1 MWAAPSAPASLPT
14 SRAWLECC
22 LEFSFLLFW
31 AAPYVAP
38 GPASSLQRQV
48 LPTLSIWGQAVAGR
62 LGPRHSEE
70 GWSPRLA
77 AAGPTR
83 EALTTKICQECVVH
97 FLLMMVVS
105 FCLSVVDVFQIG
117 PGVYIV
123 DGRGSNGEDF
133 GLLLTRIA
141 LSLAFITQFV
151 VELGRDFCHSFKVF

>member
-1 MWAAPSAPASLPT
+1 M
-14 SRAWLECC
+14 
-22 LEFSFLLFW
+22 
-31 AAPYVAP
+31 
-38 GPASSLQRQV
+38 
-48 LPTLSIWGQAVAGR
+48 
-62 LGPRHSEE
+62 
-70 GWSPRLA
+70 PRLA

-141 LSLAFITQFV
+141 L
-151 VELGRDFCHSFKVF
+151 